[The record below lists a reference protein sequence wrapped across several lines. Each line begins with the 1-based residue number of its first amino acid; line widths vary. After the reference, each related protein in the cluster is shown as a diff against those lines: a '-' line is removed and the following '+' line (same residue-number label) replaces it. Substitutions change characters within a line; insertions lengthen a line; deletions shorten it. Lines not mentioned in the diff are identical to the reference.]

1 MPFGSCAPVAA
12 RVLSSVPANSPG
24 RRAARLGLFALALA
38 ATASAVP
45 RAQAPPARVTVIT
58 GATLIDGTGA
68 APVPDAVIVVTNDR
82 ITAAGP
88 RASVTVPAGATT
100 IDAAGQFVVPG
111 FFDTNVHLSLYGGIN
126 DRYETLVRYNPRQA
140 EIVLEAA
147 QLQLKHGITTVRDS
161 YGVLPALVETRD
173 RIAKGQATG
182 SRILAAGNIVGW
194 GGPYSISF
202 SLIREAGLTLFQEQ
216 MNDQIA
222 QGAGEDLVD
231 MTPDELR
238 AAINAYLDKGPDFI
252 KYGGTAH
259 FTRPSFVGF
268 SPEAQRVMVEEAH
281 KRGKKAETHATTP
294 DGLRLAVEAG
304 IDGIQHPEMLGP
316 RELPDALVRAIVAK
330 QIACNMLVNTITGAA
345 WTKHLKDRE
354 TAHKTLAEAAA
365 KGPARAKTSAELRK
379 EAADTGEEM
388 QMRRKNAQ
396 KLIAA
401 GAVVTVGTD
410 NYWAAA
416 AELSR
421 TPKPESQDHG
431 IGTIIG
437 IEGLVELGMT
447 PMQAL
452 VAATKNGAFAAGR
465 SGDLGTLEKGKI
477 ADLLVLGASP
487 LADIKNIRQIR
498 VLMSGGQV
506 VNRDSLPQVRVL
518 SRAPAPGTK

>member
-1 MPFGSCAPVAA
+1 MAAMLHRVFAVLASVGVLVVATSTA
-12 RVLSSVPANSPG
+12 RPS
-24 RRAARLGLFALALA
+24 
-38 ATASAVP
+38 
-45 RAQAPPARVTVIT
+45 AQAPASRVTAIT
-58 GATLIDGTGA
+58 GATLIDGNGG
-68 APVPDAVIVVTNDR
+68 APVPDAVVVITGDR

-88 RASVTVPAGATT
+88 RASVPVPTGAAV

-111 FFDTNVHLSLYGGIN
+111 FFDTNVHLSLYGGVN

-161 YGVLPALVETRD
+161 YGVLPALVETRE
-173 RIAKGQATG
+173 RIAHGQAVG
-182 SRILAAGNIVGW
+182 ARILAAGNIVGW
-194 GGPYSISF
+194 GGPYSVSF

-231 MTPDELR
+231 LTPDELR
-238 AAINAYLDKGPDFI
+238 VAINAYLDKGPDFV

-259 FTRPSFVGF
+259 FSRPSFVGF
-268 SPEAQRVMVEEAH
+268 SPEAQRVLVEEAH

-294 DGLRLAVEAG
+294 DGLRLAIEAG
-304 IDGIQHPEMLGP
+304 IDGIQHPEVLGP
-316 RELPDALVRAIVAK
+316 RELSAALIKEIVAR
-330 QIACNMLVNTITGAA
+330 QIACNMLVNTITGGA
-345 WTKHLKDRE
+345 WTKHLKDR
-354 TAHKTLAEAAA
+354 AEAQKKLIDAAA
-365 KGPARAKTSAELRK
+365 KGPGRAKTSAELRK
-379 EAADTGEEM
+379 DAADTGDEM
-388 QMRRKNAQ
+388 ELRRKNA
-396 KLIAA
+396 KALIAA

-421 TPKPESQDHG
+421 TPKPEAQDHG

-452 VAATKNGAFAAGR
+452 AAATKNGAFAAGR
-465 SGDLGTLEKGKI
+465 SADLGTIEKGKI

-498 VLMSGGQV
+498 VLMSNGLV
-506 VNRDSLPQVRVL
+506 VNRDTLPEVRVL
-518 SRAPAPGTK
+518 SRAPDAAAAE

>member
-1 MPFGSCAPVAA
+1 MAYNPAMPAPTRRSQPTRLA
-12 RVLSSVPANSPG
+12 VLAC
-24 RRAARLGLFALALA
+24 ALA
-38 ATASAVP
+38 ASVSTVP
-45 RAQAPPARVTVIT
+45 RAQAPAPRVTAIR
-58 GATLIDGTGA
+58 GATLIDGTGG
-68 APVPDAVIVVTNDR
+68 APVPDAVVVVTNDR

-88 RASVTVPAGATT
+88 RASVAVPAGATV
-100 IDAAGQFVVPG
+100 IDATGQFIVPG
-111 FFDTNVHLSLYGGIN
+111 FFDTNVHLSLYGGVN

-140 EIVLEAA
+140 DIVLEAA

-161 YGVLPALVETRD
+161 YGMLPALVETRE
-173 RIAKGQATG
+173 RIAQGQAVG

-194 GGPYSISF
+194 GGPYSVSF
-202 SLIREAGLTLFQEQ
+202 SLIREAGLTMFQEQ

-238 AAINAYLDKGPDFI
+238 VAINAYLDKGPDFI

-259 FTRPSFVGF
+259 FARPSFVGF

-316 RELPDALVRAIVAK
+316 RELPDALVRAIVDRR
-330 QIACNMLVNTITGAA
+330 IACNMLVNTITGAA
-345 WTKHLKDRE
+345 WTKHLKDR
-354 TAHKTLAEAAA
+354 AEAQKTQSEAA
-365 KGPARAKTSAELRK
+365 GKGPARPKTSAELRK
-379 EAADTGEEM
+379 EAADTGEEL
-388 QMRRKNAQ
+388 QLRRKNAQ

-421 TPKPESQDHG
+421 TPKPENQDHG
-431 IGTIIG
+431 VGTIIG

-447 PMQAL
+447 PMQAI
-452 VAATKNGAFAAGR
+452 VAATTNGAFAAGR
-465 SGDLGTLEKGKI
+465 SADLGTLEPGKV

-487 LADIKNIRQIR
+487 LADITNIRQIR

-506 VNRDSLPQVRVL
+506 VNRDALPVVRVL
-518 SRAPAPGTK
+518 SRALAPATK

>member
-1 MPFGSCAPVAA
+1 MLQRA
-12 RVLSSVPANSPG
+12 RVPLCSRALSACLLAVGLALVSPG
-24 RRAARLGLFALALA
+24 I
-38 ATASAVP
+38 
-45 RAQAPPARVTVIT
+45 RAQTPAPRVTAIT
-58 GATLIDGTGA
+58 GATLIDGSGG
-68 APVPDAVIVVTNDR
+68 APVPDAVVIVTNDR

-88 RASVTVPAGATT
+88 RASVAVPAGATV
-100 IDAAGQFVVPG
+100 IDATGQFVVPG
-111 FFDTNVHLSLYGGIN
+111 FFDTNVHLSLYGGVN
-126 DRYETLVRYNPRQA
+126 DRYETLVRYNGRQA

-147 QLQLKHGITTVRDS
+147 QTQLKHGITTVRDS

-173 RIAKGQATG
+173 RIARGRAVG

-231 MTPDELR
+231 MMPDELR
-238 AAINAYLDKGPDFI
+238 VAINAYLDKGPDFI

-259 FTRPSFVGF
+259 FARPSFIGF

-294 DGLRLAVEAG
+294 DGLRMAVDAG

-316 RELPDALVRAIVAK
+316 RELPAALIRAIVDK
-330 QIACNMLVNTITGAA
+330 KVSCNMLVNTITGDA
-345 WTKHLKDRE
+345 WTKHVKERE
-354 TAHKTLAEAAA
+354 TAQKKLVDDAA
-365 KGPARAKTSAELRK
+365 KSTARAKTSAEARK
-379 EAADTGEEM
+379 DAADTGEEM
-388 QMRRKNAQ
+388 ELRRKNATA
-396 KLIAA
+396 LIAA
-401 GAVVTVGTD
+401 GAMVTVGTD

-421 TPKPESQDHG
+421 TPKPETQDHG

-447 PMQAL
+447 PLQAIT
-452 VAATKNGAFAAGR
+452 AATRNGAFAAGR
-465 SGDLGTLEKGKI
+465 TADLGTIEQGKI

-487 LADIKNIRQIR
+487 LTDIKNIRQIR
-498 VLMSGGQV
+498 VLMANGAV
-506 VNRDSLPQVRVL
+506 VNRDTLPQVRVL
-518 SRAPAPGTK
+518 SRAPAAGSK

>member
-1 MPFGSCAPVAA
+1 MAAMLHRVFAVLASVGVLVVAASTARPSAQTPAA
-12 RVLSSVPANSPG
+12 RV
-24 RRAARLGLFALALA
+24 
-38 ATASAVP
+38 TA
-45 RAQAPPARVTVIT
+45 IT
-58 GATLIDGTGA
+58 GATLIDGNGG
-68 APVPDAVIVVTNDR
+68 APVPDAVVIVTGDR

-88 RASVTVPAGATT
+88 RASVPVPAGATVV
-100 IDAAGQFVVPG
+100 DAAGQFVVPG

-161 YGVLPALVETRD
+161 YGVLPALVETRE
-173 RIAKGQATG
+173 RIARGQAVG
-182 SRILAAGNIVGW
+182 ARILAAGNIVGW
-194 GGPYSISF
+194 GGPYSVSF

-231 MTPDELR
+231 LTPDELR
-238 AAINAYLDKGPDFI
+238 VAINAYLDKGPDFV

-259 FTRPSFVGF
+259 FSRPSFVGF

-304 IDGIQHPEMLGP
+304 IDGIQHPELLGP
-316 RELPDALVRAIVAK
+316 RELPAAIIREIVAK
-330 QIACNMLVNTITGAA
+330 QIACNMLVNTVTGEA
-345 WTKHLKDRE
+345 WTKHLKDR
-354 TAHKTLAEAAA
+354 AEAQKKLSDAAA
-365 KGPARAKTSAELRK
+365 KGPSRAKTSAELRK
-379 EAADTGEEM
+379 EAADTGQEM
-388 QMRRKNAQ
+388 ELRRKNAMA
-396 KLIAA
+396 LIAA

-421 TPKPESQDHG
+421 TPKPEAQDHG

-452 VAATKNGAFAAGR
+452 VAAAKNGAFAAGR
-465 SGDLGTLEKGKI
+465 TADLGTIEKGKI

-498 VLMSGGQV
+498 VLMSNGRM
-506 VNRDSLPQVRVL
+506 VNRDTLPEVRVL
-518 SRAPAPGTK
+518 SRAPAAAAK